1 MSAARRCASCGA
13 DAPRPEARFCEHCG
27 AALATT
33 PAPPA
38 PDPFGDV
45 AARFRE
51 LMEHPDLPRL
61 LQSTPEVPEFAGKT
75 LPSFLFLLFLAVLG
89 LFASLLTFQ
98 LCPPLGFAPLALV
111 GVGFLVL
118 VRQMLWSSRTPL
130 TAHPALIVEL
140 RAKLQAGAEHSP
152 AHTRHFVTLQF
163 EDGRRAEHECYSSA
177 LAGLEVGA
185 LGVAYLKGGR
195 LAAFTGPPEPV

>member
-1 MSAARRCASCGA
+1 MSAEARRCASCGA
-13 DAPRPEARFCEHCG
+13 DAPRSEARFCEHCG
-27 AALATT
+27 APLAST
-33 PAPPA
+33 PAPPP

-45 AARFRE
+45 AARFRALAEHAE
-51 LMEHPDLPRL
+51 LARL
-61 LQSTPEVPEFAGKT
+61 LQAKPEIPELAGKT

-89 LFASLLTFQ
+89 LFASLLCFQ
-98 LCPPLGFAPLALV
+98 ICPPLGFAPLALV

-118 VRQMLWSSRTPL
+118 VRQMLWSARAPL

-163 EDGRRAEHECYSSA
+163 DDGGRAEHECFASA
-177 LAGLEVGA
+177 LPALEVGA
-185 LGVAYLKGGR
+185 LGVAYLKGER
-195 LAAFTGPPEPV
+195 LAAFTRVEV